1 MFTFLTNKP
10 FWVNLLAIIAITALL
25 IFGFLKTLGIITKH
39 GEYLTVPNVL
49 NKKTTDAIKYLED
62 KGFEV
67 VVQDSVYTDTAKLG
81 TVLKQ
86 FPEGKSTVKVNRV
99 VILTVNRVTLPM
111 VDVPSLIGKSKE
123 YALEILKRAHLELGD
138 TTFKPSYMLGAVLEQ
153 RYKGEII
160 ATGAKIPWGSKI
172 DLELGSGLSNEQMM
186 VPSLIGLTYS
196 QAKQVLEEKGI
207 MLASSIVDRGT
218 TDTANAF
225 VYKQNPPSF
234 NEDQTPNYIRSGQV
248 MDLWVNAVMKTPVDT
263 VSFDPGKKLEK
274 PEKIEKDQK

>member
-1 MFTFLTNKP
+1 MFTFITNRP
-10 FWVNLLAIIAITALL
+10 LWVNLLAIIAITALL

-39 GEYLTVPNVL
+39 GEYLTVPTVL
-49 NKKTTDAIKYLED
+49 SKNTKEAIKLLEG

-86 FPEGKSTVKVNRV
+86 FPEGNSTVKVNRV
-99 VILTVNRVTLPM
+99 VILTVNRVTLPL

-153 RYKGEII
+153 RFKGELI
-160 ATGAKIPWGSKI
+160 AAGAKIPWGSKV
-172 DLELGSGLSNEQMM
+172 DLEIGSGLSDEQMI
-186 VPSLIGLTYS
+186 VPSLVGLTYS
-196 QAKQVLEEKGI
+196 QAKQILEDKGI
-207 MLASSIVDRGT
+207 MLASTIVDKGT

-225 VYKQNPPSF
+225 VYKQNPPRF

-248 MDLWVNAVMKTPVDT
+248 MDVWVNAEMKTPVDT
-263 VSFDPGKKLEK
+263 VSFDPGKK
-274 PEKIEKDQK
+274 PEKIDNPVKEPK